1 MSVELNQ
8 PIPLIEIES
17 NEKLKS
23 NPVALNLLRNIDPNL
38 KVNNKLLIQYNE
50 SKIKKILT

>member
-38 KVNNKLLIQYNE
+38 KVNNKLLVQYNE
-50 SKIKKILT
+50 FKIK